1 MSAFGGI
8 SLKLFLHKIRLFDHE
23 DSVLKW
29 QKSGLHNIMWKISNG
44 NILADISY
52 NYAPAAAFYDDDDVR
67 DDDCF
72 EDEV

>member
-1 MSAFGGI
+1 MT
-8 SLKLFLHKIRLFDHE
+8 
-23 DSVLKW
+23 
-29 QKSGLHNIMWKISNG
+29 KSGLHNMWKISNG